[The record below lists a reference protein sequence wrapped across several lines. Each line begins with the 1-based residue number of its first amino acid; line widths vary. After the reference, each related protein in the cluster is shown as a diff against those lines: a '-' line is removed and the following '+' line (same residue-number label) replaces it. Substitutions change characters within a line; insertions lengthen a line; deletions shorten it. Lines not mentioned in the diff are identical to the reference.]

1 MGAVQ
6 AARVDG
12 AALVSMAGRYDSAT
26 SMVEAAVRTHL
37 SALSFDG
44 SAAGREY
51 AAHGDA
57 LRAAVDDVVAA
68 LNGWARSAAEI
79 AATLRASATRYA
91 EADADA
97 ASRVR

>member
-12 AALVSMAGRYDSAT
+12 AALVSMAGRYDAAASI
-26 SMVEAAVRTHL
+26 VDAAVRTHL

-44 SAAGREY
+44 SAAGRGY
-51 AAHGDA
+51 AVHGDA

-68 LNGWARSAAEI
+68 LQGWARSAADV
-79 AATLRASATRYA
+79 AAALRATAVRYA

>member
-12 AALVSMAGRYDSAT
+12 AALVSMAARYDAAASI
-26 SMVEAAVRTHL
+26 VETAVRTHL

-51 AAHGDA
+51 VAHGNA
-57 LRAAVDDVVAA
+57 LRASVDDVVAA
-68 LNGWARSAAEI
+68 LPGWARSAADI
-79 AATLRASATRYA
+79 ADTLRASAARYA
-91 EADADA
+91 EADADT